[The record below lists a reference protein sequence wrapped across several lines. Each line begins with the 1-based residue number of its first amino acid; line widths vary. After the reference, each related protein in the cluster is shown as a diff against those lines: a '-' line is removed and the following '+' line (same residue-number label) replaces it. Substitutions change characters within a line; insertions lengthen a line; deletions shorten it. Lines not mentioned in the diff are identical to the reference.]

1 MNKKGNI
8 LVYVV
13 IVFVVLYLVRGAVG
27 MAIYQYQSNAM
38 QQEYE
43 QNVER
48 MRQESEEFV
57 EKMRAQTQMQY
68 EMQFQNAMKGN

>member
-1 MNKKGNI
+1 MNKKGN
-8 LVYVV
+8 LFGY
-13 IVFVVLYLVRGAVG
+13 IVAGIIILYLVRSGIG

-57 EKMRAQTQMQY
+57 NKMRAQTQMQY
-68 EMQFQNAMKGN
+68 EMQFQNAMEGN